1 MERITDPEQL
11 RDLCRSWR
19 CGNIRTALVPTMGFF
34 HQGHLDLM
42 AWAREHAE
50 KVVVSLFVNP
60 TQFGPGE
67 DLESYPRDF
76 ERDARLAEEQGADV
90 LFTPEIS
97 AIYAPGHDT
106 WVTVPG
112 VAEHLCGARRPG
124 HFQGVA
130 TVVAK
135 LLILAMPSIAVFGQK
150 DWQQL
155 AVIRR
160 MVLDLGLSVEIEGR
174 PTVREA
180 DGLAMSSRNVYLSSE
195 ERAQAPHLRQGLL
208 LAREMVRDMLGAG
221 QGDVA
226 ALTSSV
232 REYYALH
239 LPLGKVDY
247 LEFMDPETIQ
257 PVDAVKGRTLLAVAM
272 FLGRARLIDNVLINP
287 GFTTEPGED
296 ATS

>member
-1 MERITDPEQL
+1 VERITDPEQL

-42 AWAREHAE
+42 AWAREHAD

-60 TQFGPGE
+60 TQFGPNE
-67 DLESYPRDF
+67 DLESYPRDL
-76 ERDARLAEEQGADV
+76 ERDARLAEEQGVDV
-90 LFTPEIS
+90 LFMPDAS
-97 AIYAPGHDT
+97 AIYAPDHDT

-135 LLILAMPSIAVFGQK
+135 LLILAMPNVAVFGQK

-160 MVLDLGLSVEIEGR
+160 MVQDLGLPVEIEGR
-174 PTVREA
+174 STVREP
-180 DGLAMSSRNVYLSSE
+180 DGLAMSSRNLYLGDE

-208 LAREMVRDMLGAG
+208 LAGDMVRAG

-226 ALTSSV
+226 TLADAV
-232 REYYALH
+232 RKYYDANLS
-239 LPLGKVDY
+239 LGRVDY
-247 LEFMDPETIQ
+247 LEFTDPDTIQ
-257 PVDAVKGRTLLAVAM
+257 PVDVVRGPTLLAVAM
-272 FLGRARLIDNVLINP
+272 FLGRARLIDNVLIGP
-287 GFTTEPGED
+287 DFPRDPEGTERHE
-296 ATS
+296 